1 MQEQNPIVLMN
12 FSGIYREEEFWK
24 NRQVSWIELQDVC
37 GTNCYCD
44 EEAIAEINKRTE
56 NYPTVGIH
64 FIDSGNYH
72 YMTRLWLTR
81 MDQPFCLLVYD
92 NHTDMQPPAFGGILS
107 CGGWIAAALEELENL
122 KYVILV
128 NKDFKRI
135 LTEEKIREIVG
146 LVPDDWLHWNDS
158 PGTPQEIRDVY
169 IRFLIDRIAHSDTF
183 INEAR
188 HARQTLI

>member
-1 MQEQNPIVLMN
+1 LPQATL
-12 FSGIYREEEFWK
+12 
-24 NRQVSWIELQDVC
+24 
-37 GTNCYCD
+37 
-44 EEAIAEINKRTE
+44 
-56 NYPTVGIH
+56 
-64 FIDSGNYH
+64 
-72 YMTRLWLTR
+72 
-81 MDQPFCLLVYD
+81 
-92 NHTDMQPPAFGGILS
+92 
-107 CGGWIAAALEELENL
+107 LEE
-122 KYVILV
+122 V

-146 LVPDDWLHWNDS
+146 LVPDDWLYWNDS